1 MRFFLPPPFPSLPAR
16 PVTTM
21 PPTSSAPPVPSL
33 KEQLVRES
41 CSMVRRLVTN
51 GVRVPPSV
59 VQAADDFET
68 ALAHGRPIDMTALAG
83 THERL
88 SRLVAPARPGTLYL
102 LDQGVH
108 QRGGA
113 SSLGPVKLVRDLVRV
128 AMVCVAVFIVLS
140 VVTLVDA
147 NAAID
152 LFGVEPR
159 PGEAL
164 APDSHPASVHR
175 LLVLK
180 LILQRVFWLA
190 AAGIGAS
197 FAMLFAL
204 NEQVTARTFDP
215 DEAAAYWVKFFLGV
229 VAGFIL
235 VALVPL
241 DAGSGAEGAS
251 SGTQALGPPTVAML
265 GGFSAPAV
273 YRILTRMVEAL
284 ESVFTGGAREQAA
297 AAEKAASTRAAEES
311 AQARMAVAGQLV
323 NIQQRLAAG
332 MPVDRAAAEIRQVVA
347 ALVPA
352 SSELSAPDAAAPP
365 APSTGLAADRVPVL
379 SIVADPADANEAA
392 DPPAQHTAAESSA
405 QADAD
410 EAADPPARDP
420 AAPAPA
426 AAG

>member
-1 MRFFLPPPFPSLPAR
+1 MI
-16 PVTTM
+16 M
-21 PPTSSAPPVPSL
+21 PPTSSVPSVPSL

-59 VQAADDFET
+59 IQATDDFES
-68 ALAHGRPIDMTALAG
+68 ALEHRRPIDMTALAG

-102 LDQGVH
+102 LDTSFHQQGI
-108 QRGGA
+108 GA
-113 SSLGPVKLVRDLVRV
+113 SSLGPVKLVRDLARV
-128 AMVCVAVFIVLS
+128 AMVCVGVFILLS

-152 LFGVEPR
+152 MFGVELKPGEPR
-159 PGEAL
+159 PTDAHSAEM
-164 APDSHPASVHR
+164 HK
-175 LLVLK
+175 LLIVK
-180 LILQRVFWLA
+180 LILQRVYWLA

-235 VALVPL
+235 VALVPV
-241 DAGSGAEGAS
+241 DAGTGAEGATN
-251 SGTQALGPPTVAML
+251 GTQALGPPTVAML
-265 GGFSAPAV
+265 GGFSASAV

-284 ESVFTGGAREQAA
+284 ESVFTGGAREAAA
-297 AAEKAASTRAAEES
+297 AAEKAVSTRAAEES
-311 AQARMAVAGQLV
+311 SQARMAVAGQLV
-323 NIQQRLAAG
+323 ELQQQLAAG
-332 MPVDRAAAEIRQVVA
+332 MPGDRAATQLRQVVA

-352 SSELSAPDAAAPP
+352 SAEFSTPEGAAQPDAPSAAAPSLTGPSADAAPDKVP
-365 APSTGLAADRVPVL
+365 AL
-379 SIVADPADANEAA
+379 SIVAGPADAAPATEASA
-392 DPPAQHTAAESSA
+392 PAEAGES
-405 QADAD
+405 ADAPSQD
-410 EAADPPARDP
+410 A

-426 AAG
+426 AVG